1 MNRILNITLLF
12 TLLAVAVSCTDSGS
26 QARSQLKKI
35 VKELNSRC
43 PLESDCFVCVGAQIE
58 DDNVVASYIVD
69 ENVMN
74 LDLLKN
80 KPDMVKKFG
89 GSALFTESPELADLI
104 ISSGYGLILKYKGSQ
119 SKKLVP
125 IHFTNQD
132 VKDIKNA
139 PQDNEDI
146 LNWQIESSNAVLPQ
160 QVDEIT
166 VLTSITRDGQDV
178 AYNYELDD
186 EAMDMAFFN
195 DHLDEMKA
203 NLSDELEALNSP
215 MSSFKP
221 FMKLL
226 CRTNKNLLYVYKGK
240 HSGQTVTIT
249 FTNSELRDIIQ
260 DYIED

>member
-1 MNRILNITLLF
+1 MDFSRTVFPNDPDTTLSDFKIGTPAATICARRRQNRAMQAFWFSIPNTGIL
-12 TLLAVAVSCTDSGS
+12 S
-26 QARSQLKKI
+26 
-35 VKELNSRC
+35 
-43 PLESDCFVCVGAQIE
+43 
-58 DDNVVASYIVD
+58 
-69 ENVMN
+69 
-74 LDLLKN
+74 
-80 KPDMVKKFG
+80 
-89 GSALFTESPELADLI
+89 
-104 ISSGYGLILKYKGSQ
+104 
-119 SKKLVP
+119 
-125 IHFTNQD
+125 IH
-132 VKDIKNA
+132 
-139 PQDNEDI
+139 
-146 LNWQIESSNAVLPQ
+146 SSNLRRPDSVRFHRLKSHAAATTEG
-160 QVDEIT
+160 DEIT